1 MRTGRRAQ
9 AAFGSLPFLRGV
21 EVLEGLRIGK
31 GYRLS
36 AVLTIPLSHP
46 VVTGFQEGIQ

>member
-31 GYRLS
+31 GYRLGT
-36 AVLTIPLSHP
+36 VLAIPLADT
-46 VVTGFQEGIQ
+46 VVASFQEGIQ